1 LFQLILDIII
11 LLNKEQ
17 KMKKQNNIKVLF
29 NKKMVDQSTKNVLK
43 QENSSKIKEMILDLE
58 KK

>member
-1 LFQLILDIII
+1 
-11 LLNKEQ
+11 
-17 KMKKQNNIKVLF
+17 MKKQNNIKVLF

>member
-1 LFQLILDIII
+1 
-11 LLNKEQ
+11 
-17 KMKKQNNIKVLF
+17 MKKQNNIKVLF
-29 NKKMVDQSTKNVLK
+29 NKKMVDQSTKKVLN